1 MKGEKD
7 DQERGGSPSTN
18 VQTGKNMLLGS
29 GALFVLN
36 IIILVVAIVLL
47 VQGGGSKKSSE
58 SCAAAPAAPIA
69 GWHYA
74 LMSFPDR
81 VDAATAAG
89 RGRRPPSAPS
99 PRSTPSARR
108 RQARRHAHGAPRG
121 GHRREVRRL
130 RGRRGRGVLRR
141 RRRVGRHELP
151 ARRPEGPGHRR
162 RGQPAHGPHARRRA
176 RRHGRLSS

>member
-89 RGRRPPSAPS
+89 RGRRPPTPSPPRRSVPAVYDLPRRRRRRAAPS
-99 PRSTPSARR
+99 PRSM
-108 RQARRHAHGAPRG
+108 
-121 GHRREVRRL
+121 L
-130 RGRRGRGVLRR
+130 
-141 RRRVGRHELP
+141 
-151 ARRPEGPGHRR
+151 
-162 RGQPAHGPHARRRA
+162 
-176 RRHGRLSS
+176 

>member
-89 RGRRPPSAPS
+89 RGRRPPTPSPPRRSVPAVYALRAQAPS
-99 PRSTPSARR
+99 PSARTR
-108 RQARRHAHGAPRG
+108 PAKKNVPPI
-121 GHRREVRRL
+121 L
-130 RGRRGRGVLRR
+130 RSY
-141 RRRVGRHELP
+141 
-151 ARRPEGPGHRR
+151 
-162 RGQPAHGPHARRRA
+162 RRRA
-176 RRHGRLSS
+176 KKRGDAFFGAQEESFCLLYNHFYIFQVMNLRTEKRGDEQ

>member
-1 MKGEKD
+1 MSRLILRLNCLLQTVTAVAAIQDSAVRMHFCSMHWLVVGADAVGGRIRALQEILYKQLTGKAAKGDEKD

-74 LMSFPDR
+74 LMSFPER
-81 VDAATAAG
+81 ATFSGVKYNSFRSGAG
-89 RGRRPPSAPS
+89 WRYS
-99 PRSTPSARR
+99 
-108 RQARRHAHGAPRG
+108 
-121 GHRREVRRL
+121 
-130 RGRRGRGVLRR
+130 
-141 RRRVGRHELP
+141 
-151 ARRPEGPGHRR
+151 
-162 RGQPAHGPHARRRA
+162 
-176 RRHGRLSS
+176 LS